1 MSLILSFLGFLITFL
16 VIYFSSKIEDE
27 VEALVTRLVA
37 VIIFFLSLL
46 FSPLLI
52 KLTMLGIFLVTFPFI
67 GEHLSVYF
75 HHQIKK

>member
-27 VEALVTRLVA
+27 VEALVTRLLA
-37 VIIFFLSLL
+37 VVIFFLSLL
-46 FSPLLI
+46 FSSLLI
-52 KLTMLGIFLVTFPFI
+52 KLTMLGIFLVICPFI
-67 GEHLSVYF
+67 GDRLSVYF